1 MSEPTK
7 LKKCDNIKV
16 QTPFPKMHAQ
26 IKEENVNPQPKA
38 LGIIFN
44 YCIIF
49 F

>member
-26 IKEENVNPQPKA
+26 IKEENVTQPKA
-38 LGIIFN
+38 LSIIL
-44 YCIIF
+44 IIYI
-49 F
+49 